1 LAEPEVRRLSRES
14 PNLCRKD
21 RSSAGRRGERESL
34 RGAGGARRVETMIRR
49 GEERRREEKREDNG
63 SASVDLQETGISAP
77 ASHTAGDKVAL
88 ILDHESAH
96 E

>member
-1 LAEPEVRRLSRES
+1 LALAEPEVRRLSRES

-34 RGAGGARRVETMIRR
+34 RGAGGARRVEAMI
-49 GEERRREEKREDNG
+49 RRREERREGDG
-63 SASVDLQETGISAP
+63 SATVDLQETGVSTP

-88 ILDHESAH
+88 ILNDESAH